1 MPFVIKD
8 AEGRVAAVYAE
19 PIEGAQEVSVDD
31 PAFKAFLSQGAPD
44 EAAKAQFRESDLAL
58 VRVIEDLI
66 DTLIDKGVILFT
78 DLPEPAQRKLTA
90 RRGLRKEF
98 SYVETLFGTE
108 DEQLDAAFVDEGDGE
123 GYI

>member
-8 AEGRVAAVYAE
+8 AEGRVAALYAE
-19 PIEGAQEVSVDD
+19 PIEGAEEVSVDD
-31 PAFKAFLSQGAPD
+31 PALKAFLTQGGTD
-44 EAAKAQFRESDLAL
+44 EAARAQFRDSDLAL

-108 DEQLDAAFVDEGDGE
+108 EEQIDPGFAADGDGD